1 MDYEAI
7 AQRYGA
13 KPTSVELEELA
24 KKYGAK
30 STTPEYDPS
39 EGMSALEKGV
49 AGFSKAY
56 QDALL
61 AAKQNVRLAST
72 QDVEEMRRRDEPLM
86 RHGSAKIGNLLGN
99 AIMLAPTAVI
109 PGAASVLGGAALG
122 GMTGLLEPRGE
133 KDNWAANVM
142 TGGMFGAALPLAA
155 TAVRAGKSALE
166 PFFQKGR
173 ERIVGRAFER
183 FGGDETAAKIAN
195 SAGELVQGSKPTLA
209 EATQDAGLATL
220 QRSAAATDPLL
231 AKAMAERELQNNAA
245 RVQALRSLGGEPGEL
260 AFHKAARETTAD
272 ELYKRAFAEVAS
284 DSPWIKG
291 ELTQLMKRPAFVEAL
306 KDAQTLAANEGYRIS
321 KNGAF
326 RKEDATL
333 VLHYAKKALD
343 DQIKVAG
350 PQAQKGLIATRNKVV
365 SLIESKD
372 FSPSYREAR
381 DTFHRMSEPV
391 NRMEVGQELAK
402 RARVG
407 ENEMLDALG
416 NPTLTP
422 SRMSQAIRSGEDVV
436 KAATKRSQ
444 PLEAV
449 LTGEQMQLLKS
460 LQDDLSRLNVAR
472 TAGKPVGSPTAQF
485 LSSQN
490 LLEQIAGPL
499 GMPKSWSQSALL
511 ETALRPLDFAY
522 KRAEPRVQEAL
533 AKALLDPEEAKRIM
547 VLLQAQQAGLLG
559 RLSQG
564 GPFIAPPLSGL
575 LAMQGPALLSATANS
590 PE

>member
-1 MDYEAI
+1 MANVKDLSFDDLLP
-7 AQRYGA
+7 
-13 KPTSVELEELA
+13 K
-24 KKYGAK
+24 
-30 STTPEYDPS
+30 YDPS
-39 EGMSALEKGV
+39 EGMSELEKGV

-56 QDALL
+56 QDAFL
-61 AAKQNVRLAST
+61 AAKQNVRRAST

-86 RHGSAKIGNLLGN
+86 RHGSAKLGNLLGN
-99 AIMLAPTAVI
+99 AVMLAPTAVI

-155 TAVRAGKSALE
+155 TAFRAGKSALE

-173 ERIVGRAFER
+173 ERIVGRALER
-183 FGGDETAAKIAN
+183 FGGDDAAAKIAN
-195 SAGELVQGSKPTLA
+195 AAGELVPGSRPTLA

-220 QRSAAATDPLL
+220 QRSAAATDPML
-231 AKAMAERELQNNAA
+231 AKAMADREMQNNAA
-245 RVQALRSLGGEPGEL
+245 RVQALKALGGEPGEL
-260 AFHKAARETTAD
+260 AFHKASRDATAD
-272 ELYKRAFAEVAS
+272 ELYKRAFAEVAGE
-284 DSPWIKG
+284 SPYIKA
-291 ELTQLMKRPAFVEAL
+291 ELTKLMKRPAFTQAL
-306 KDAQTLAANEGYRIS
+306 KEAQTLAANEGLRLG
-321 KNGAF
+321 KGGAF
-326 RKEDATL
+326 KPEDATK
-333 VLHYAKKALD
+333 VLHYTKMALD
-343 DQIKVAG
+343 DQIAAAG
-350 PQAQKGLIATRNKVV
+350 PQAQKGLIATRDKVV

-381 DTFHRMSEPV
+381 DTYKRMSEPI
-391 NRMEVGQELAK
+391 NRMEVGQELAR
-402 RARVG
+402 RANLND
-407 ENEMLDALG
+407 ETALLDAMG

-422 SRMSQAIRSGEDVV
+422 ARLSQTLRAGEDVV
-436 KAATKRSQ
+436 REATKRSQ
-444 PLEAV
+444 PLESV
-449 LTGEQMQLLKS
+449 LTSEQMQTLKA
-460 LQDDLSRLNVAR
+460 LQQDLSRLNVAR

-533 AKALLDPEEAKRIM
+533 AKVLLDPEEAKRIM

-559 RLSQG
+559 RMSQG

>member
-1 MDYEAI
+1 MANVKDLSFDDLLP
-7 AQRYGA
+7 Q
-13 KPTSVELEELA
+13 
-24 KKYGAK
+24 
-30 STTPEYDPS
+30 YDPS
-39 EGMSALEKGV
+39 EGMSGLEKGM

-72 QDVEEMRRRDEPLM
+72 KDVEEMRRRDEPLM

-99 AIMLAPTAVI
+99 AVMLAPTAVI

-133 KDNWAANVM
+133 KDSWASNVM

-155 TAVRAGKSALE
+155 TAFRAGKSAVE

-173 ERIVGRAFER
+173 ERIVGRALER
-183 FGGDETAAKIAN
+183 FGGDDAAAKIAQ
-195 SAGELVQGSKPTLA
+195 SAGELIPGSKPTLA

-220 QRSAAATDPLL
+220 QRSAAATDPML
-231 AKAMAERELQNNAA
+231 AKAMADREMQNNAA
-245 RVQALRSLGGEPGEL
+245 RVQALRSLGGDAGEL
-260 AFHKAARETTAD
+260 EFNKAARSATAQ
-272 ELYKRAFAEVAS
+272 ELYTKAFAEVAG
-284 DSPWIKG
+284 DAPYIKSQ
-291 ELTQLMKRPAFVEAL
+291 LTQLMKRPAFVQAL
-306 KDAQTLAANEGYRIS
+306 QEAQTLAANEGMRVG
-321 KNGAF
+321 KGGAF
-326 RKEDATL
+326 KPEDATK
-333 VLHYAKKALD
+333 VLHYAKMALD
-343 DQIKVAG
+343 DQIAAAG
-350 PQAQKGLIATRNKVV
+350 PQTQKGLIATRDKVV
-365 SLIESKD
+365 SLLESKN

-381 DTFHRMSEPV
+381 DTFRRMSEPI
-391 NRMEVGQELAK
+391 NRMEVGQELSR

-407 ENEMLDALG
+407 ENEVLDALG

-422 SRMSQAIRSGEDVV
+422 SRMSQAMRSGEDVV
-436 KAATKRSQ
+436 RTATGRAQ
-444 PLEAV
+444 PLDAV
-449 LTGEQMQLLKS
+449 LSGEQMQLLKN

-472 TAGKPVGSPTAQF
+472 NAGKPAGSPTAQF

-511 ETALRPLDFAY
+511 ETAARPLDFAY

-533 AKALLDPEEAKRIM
+533 AKALLDPEEAKRIVM
-547 VLLQAQQAGLLG
+547 LMQAQQAGLLG
-559 RLSQG
+559 RMSAG

-575 LAMQGPALLSATANS
+575 LAMQGPAALSALTANS